1 MKKKGAEIL
10 VECLEREGIEIVW
23 GIPGGQA
30 IPLFDALYDSKKIKL
45 ILTKHEQGAAHM
57 ADGFARAT
65 GRPGVCIATSGP
77 GATNLVTG
85 LATAYMDSIPMIAV
99 TAQVPTKLIGNDA
112 FQEADV
118 IGITRPIT
126 KHNFLVRDIKD
137 LAKTV
142 REAFHIATTGRQGP
156 VLIDLPSDVQK
167 AEIEFI
173 WPEKVVMKNYNPTCK
188 GNINQIK
195 KAAEEINIAK
205 KPVIYAG
212 GGILSA
218 GASKELKALAEKTG
232 APVGLTLLGLGC
244 FPGTHPQFMGMLG
257 MHGSRTSN
265 LAMNEAD
272 LIVAVGARFDDRV
285 TGNLAHFAKKARI
298 VHIDIDPSSIS
309 KSVRVDVP
317 IVGDAKTVLAELV
330 KQCVSR
336 KHPEWWAKINE
347 WQKAYPILYSRK
359 GALKPQYVIEQI
371 YELTKGKAIICTE
384 VGQHQMWAA
393 QFFKYDQPRTF
404 ISSGGLGTMGFGL
417 PASIGAQFAKPDS
430 LIFDISGDGSFQMNV
445 QEMITAVE
453 HKLPIKIIILNN
465 GYLGMVRQWQQLFW
479 KKRYAG
485 VDISIQPDFVKLAEA
500 YGAVGMRVTKEEE
513 VRAALEKAIKINDRP
528 TLIDFKVAKE
538 ENVLPMVPA
547 GAAITDAIDYKD
559 VELA

>member
-513 VRAALEKAIKINDRP
+513 VMAALEKAIKINDRP